1 MARTPIVF
9 KRSVNL
15 LLDHIASGIASGT
28 ALPTEHRMA
37 ALGECSRSVVRSAI
51 RYFHARGLI
60 GGRKERRLLR
70 KPVKDDYFE
79 GADLQRGGDRV
90 RQVLMEM
97 IYQGDL
103 PPGAEFSEADLARA
117 SGVSTT
123 SVREFLIEFSR
134 FGLIRKKP
142 HGGWRLCAFDRA
154 FAMEVAEVRQMFE
167 LSAIARFATLAPDD
181 PAIATLGDMVARH
194 EKLGAAMPARH
205 QDFPALDRDFHTFLI
220 GLLNNRFA
228 QGFYDIVSLVFH
240 YHYQWDK
247 GTEVVRNQH
256 AVQEHLEILRA
267 LARRDI
273 AAALGGMRVHLDSA
287 RSTLLQSIQTRELA
301 TYENRQRQQ

>member
-15 LLDHIASGIASGT
+15 LLDHIASGIANGAS
-28 ALPTEHRMA
+28 LPTEDRMA
-37 ALGECSRSVVRSAI
+37 VLGECSRSVVRSAVG
-51 RYFHARGLI
+51 YFHARGLI
-60 GGRKERRLLR
+60 NGRKERLLLR
-70 KPVKDDYFE
+70 KPVQEDYFE
-79 GADLQRGGDRV
+79 GADLQTGTARV

-134 FGLIRKKP
+134 FGLIRKKQ

-167 LSAIARFATLAPDD
+167 LAAIERVGALDASHPAFETLRQ
-181 PAIATLGDMVARH
+181 LVARH
-194 EKLGAAMPARH
+194 EQLGAVMPARH

-247 GTEVVRNQH
+247 GTEKVRNQH
-256 AVQEHLEILRA
+256 AVHEHLDILRA
-267 LARRDI
+267 LARRDV
-273 AAALGGMRVHLDSA
+273 ATARDCMRVHLDSA
-287 RSTLLQSIQTRELA
+287 RTTLLQSIQTRELA

>member
-1 MARTPIVF
+1 MARSPTVF

-15 LLDHIASGIASGT
+15 LLDHIASGMASG
-28 ALPTEHRMA
+28 APLPTEHRMA

-60 GGRKERRLLR
+60 SGRKERRLLR
-70 KPVKDDYFE
+70 KPARDDYFE
-79 GADLQRGGDRV
+79 GADLLRGTDRV
-90 RQVLMEM
+90 RQVLMGM

-134 FGLIRKKP
+134 FSLIRKKP
-142 HGGWRLCAFDRA
+142 HGGWRLCAFDSA

-167 LSAIARFATLAPDD
+167 LAAIERFAGLAADD
-181 PAIATLGDMVARH
+181 PAFSALGQLVARH
-194 EKLGAAMPARH
+194 EQLGAEMPERH

-247 GTEVVRNQH
+247 GTEMSRNRH
-256 AVQEHLEILRA
+256 AVHEHLDILHA
-267 LARRDI
+267 LARSDV
-273 AAALGGMRVHLDSA
+273 AAARACMRVHLDSA
-287 RSTLLQSIQTRELA
+287 RSTLLQSI
-301 TYENRQRQQ
+301 